1 VITLFSPCSLFPV
14 PCSLFPIP
22 CYPLPITY
30 YLLPIT
36 HYLIQ
41 KPVDLSRVLLYI
53 SPPILGGLI
62 GYYTNDIAIKMLFR
76 PYKAVYIFGQKVPF
90 TPGLIPSNQERLGQ
104 NIANAIM
111 KSLLTPEE
119 MQNLAR
125 RLLETER
132 LQGGISWL
140 LRLVVDQVKGDKN
153 PRSTKILAGILRDL
167 LGESLP
173 RLLKVLARQ
182 ETFLETQIN
191 QIFDKVLLEFQLSE
205 EQSIRL
211 ADWLL
216 EIVLPPDRLRQ
227 VIIDFL
233 TDRTIQTI
241 DESFREKTSG
251 TYWVVANL
259 FGLKNTLTR
268 LRTFCLDEKEST
280 NKRLQELI
288 KDLKMRDRIKELLQ
302 NLSLQNLPIGTVR
315 QLRKTIRD
323 SVRQYLQNSGSDLLK
338 ELTESADW
346 ERISIVLLNRL
357 SSSPVV
363 NTSLEVVAR
372 DLALILEKYLE
383 KDLEV
388 IVAQAIPVLSIDQ
401 VIVERVKATSPAELE
416 DAIEGIVRNELQ
428 AIVTLGGILGF
439 VVGLLQVGFLFLSQS
454 M

>member
-1 VITLFSPCSLFPV
+1 M
-14 PCSLFPIP
+14 
-22 CYPLPITY
+22 
-30 YLLPIT
+30 
-36 HYLIQ
+36 
-41 KPVDLSRVLLYI
+41 SRILLYI

-76 PYKAVYIFGQKVPF
+76 PYKAVYVLGKKVPF

-125 RLLETER
+125 RLLQPER
-132 LQGGISWL
+132 LQGGIFWL

-153 PRSTKILAGILRDL
+153 PRSTKILAGVLRDL

-205 EQSIRL
+205 EQSVRL

-233 TDRTIQTI
+233 TDRTIHTI

-268 LRTFCLDEKEST
+268 LRTFCLDEKEAT

-302 NLSLQNLPIGTVR
+302 NLSLQNLPVGTVR

-323 SVRQYLQNSGSDLLK
+323 SVREYLQNSGSDLLK

-346 ERISIVLLNRL
+346 ERISVVLLNRL
-357 SSSPVV
+357 SSSAVV

-372 DLALILEKYLE
+372 DLALILEKYLTQ
-383 KDLEV
+383 DLEI
-388 IVAQAIPVLSIDQ
+388 IVAQAIPILSIDQ

-428 AIVTLGGILGF
+428 AIVTLGGVLGF

>member
-1 VITLFSPCSLFPV
+1 M
-14 PCSLFPIP
+14 
-22 CYPLPITY
+22 
-30 YLLPIT
+30 
-36 HYLIQ
+36 
-41 KPVDLSRVLLYI
+41 DLSRVLLYI

-76 PYKAVYIFGQKVPF
+76 PYKAVYILGQKVPF

-132 LQGGISWL
+132 LQGGIFWL

-153 PRSTKILAGILRDL
+153 TRSTKILAGVLRDL

-268 LRTFCLDEKEST
+268 LRTFCLDEKEAT
-280 NKRLQELI
+280 NKRLEELI
-288 KDLKMRDRIKELLQ
+288 KDLKIRDRIKELLQ
-302 NLSLQNLPIGTVR
+302 NLSLQNLPVGTVR

-323 SVRQYLQNSGSDLLK
+323 SVREYLQNSGSDLLK

-372 DLALILEKYLE
+372 DLALILEKYLTQ
-383 KDLEV
+383 DLEV
-388 IVAQAIPVLSIDQ
+388 IVQQAIPILSIDK

-428 AIVTLGGILGF
+428 AIVALGGILGF
-439 VVGLLQVGFLFLSQS
+439 VVGLLQVGFLFFSQYYVVGNG
-454 M
+454 

>member
-1 VITLFSPCSLFPV
+1 M
-14 PCSLFPIP
+14 
-22 CYPLPITY
+22 
-30 YLLPIT
+30 
-36 HYLIQ
+36 
-41 KPVDLSRVLLYI
+41 DLSRILLYI

-76 PYKAVYIFGQKVPF
+76 PYKAVYVFGKKVPF

-125 RLLETER
+125 RLLQPER
-132 LQGGISWL
+132 LQGGIFWL

-153 PRSTKILAGILRDL
+153 PRSTKILAGVLRDL

-205 EQSIRL
+205 EQSVRL

-233 TDRTIQTI
+233 TDRTIHTI

-268 LRTFCLDEKEST
+268 LRTFCLDEKEAT

-302 NLSLQNLPIGTVR
+302 NLSLQNLPVGTVR

-323 SVRQYLQNSGSDLLK
+323 SVREYLQNSGRDLLK

-346 ERISIVLLNRL
+346 ERISVVLLNRL
-357 SSSPVV
+357 SSSAVV

-372 DLALILEKYLE
+372 DLALILEKYLTQ
-383 KDLEV
+383 DLEI
-388 IVAQAIPVLSIDQ
+388 IVAQAIPILSIDQ

-428 AIVTLGGILGF
+428 AIVTLGGVLGF

>member
-1 VITLFSPCSLFPV
+1 
-14 PCSLFPIP
+14 
-22 CYPLPITY
+22 
-30 YLLPIT
+30 
-36 HYLIQ
+36 
-41 KPVDLSRVLLYI
+41 VDLSRILLYI

-76 PYKAVYIFGQKVPF
+76 PYKAVYVLGKKVPF

-125 RLLETER
+125 RLLQPER
-132 LQGGISWL
+132 LQGGIFWL

-153 PRSTKILAGILRDL
+153 PRSTKILAGVLRDL

-205 EQSIRL
+205 EQSVRL

-268 LRTFCLDEKEST
+268 LRTFCLDEKEAT

-302 NLSLQNLPIGTVR
+302 NLSLQNLPVGTVR

-323 SVRQYLQNSGSDLLK
+323 SVREYLQNSGSDLLK

-346 ERISIVLLNRL
+346 ERISVVLLNRL
-357 SSSPVV
+357 SSSAVV

-383 KDLEV
+383 KDLEI
-388 IVAQAIPVLSIDQ
+388 IVAQAIPILSIDQ

-428 AIVTLGGILGF
+428 AIVTLGGVLGF
-439 VVGLLQVGFLFLSQS
+439 FVGLLQVGFLFLSQS

>member
-1 VITLFSPCSLFPV
+1 
-14 PCSLFPIP
+14 
-22 CYPLPITY
+22 
-30 YLLPIT
+30 
-36 HYLIQ
+36 
-41 KPVDLSRVLLYI
+41 
-53 SPPILGGLI
+53 
-62 GYYTNDIAIKMLFR
+62 MLFR
-76 PYKAVYIFGQKVPF
+76 PYKAVYIFGRKVPF

-119 MQNLAR
+119 LQNLAR
-125 RLLETER
+125 KLLQPER
-132 LQGGISWL
+132 VQSGILWL
-140 LRLVVDQVKGDKN
+140 LRLVIDQIKGDKN
-153 PRSTKILAGILRDL
+153 PRSTAILAGILRDL

-191 QIFDKVLLEFQLSE
+191 QIFDKVLLEFKISE
-205 EQSIRL
+205 EQSSRL
-211 ADWLL
+211 ADWLI
-216 EIVLPPDRLRQ
+216 EVVLPPDALRQ
-227 VIIDFL
+227 IIVDFL
-233 TDRTIQTI
+233 TDRTIQTV

-268 LRTFCLDEKEST
+268 LRTFCLDEKEAT
-280 NKRLQELI
+280 NKRLEELI
-288 KDLKMRDRIKELLQ
+288 RDLKMRDRIKGLLQ
-302 NLSLQNLPIGTVR
+302 NLSLQNLPVGTVR

-338 ELTESADW
+338 ELTQSADW

-372 DLALILEKYLE
+372 DLALILEKYLTQ
-383 KDLEV
+383 DLEA
-388 IVAQAIPVLSIDQ
+388 IVAQAIPILSIDQ

-428 AIVTLGGILGF
+428 AIVSLGGILGF
-439 VVGLLQVGFLFLSQS
+439 FVGLFQVGFVFFTQ
-454 M
+454 

>member
-1 VITLFSPCSLFPV
+1 MVITH
-14 PCSLFPIP
+14 
-22 CYPLPITY
+22 
-30 YLLPIT
+30 YLLPTT

-41 KPVDLSRVLLYI
+41 KPVDLSRILLYI

-76 PYKAVYIFGQKVPF
+76 PYKAVYVLGKKVPF

-125 RLLETER
+125 RLLQPER
-132 LQGGISWL
+132 LQGGIFWL

-153 PRSTKILAGILRDL
+153 PRSTKILAGVLRDL

-205 EQSIRL
+205 EQSVRL

-233 TDRTIQTI
+233 TDRTIHTI

-268 LRTFCLDEKEST
+268 LRTFCLDEKEAT

-302 NLSLQNLPIGTVR
+302 NLSLQNLPVGTVR

-323 SVRQYLQNSGSDLLK
+323 SVREYLQNSGSDLLK

-346 ERISIVLLNRL
+346 ERISVVLLNRL
-357 SSSPVV
+357 SSSAVV

-372 DLALILEKYLE
+372 DLALILEKYLTQ
-383 KDLEV
+383 DLEI
-388 IVAQAIPVLSIDQ
+388 IVAQAIPILSIDQ

-428 AIVTLGGILGF
+428 AIVTLGGVLGF

>member
-1 VITLFSPCSLFPV
+1 M
-14 PCSLFPIP
+14 
-22 CYPLPITY
+22 
-30 YLLPIT
+30 
-36 HYLIQ
+36 
-41 KPVDLSRVLLYI
+41 DLSRILLYI
-53 SPPILGGLI
+53 SPPLLGGLI

-76 PYKAVYIFGQKVPF
+76 PYKAVYILGQKVPF

-119 MQNLAR
+119 IQNLAR
-125 RLLETER
+125 KLLQPER
-132 LQGGISWL
+132 LQGGIFWL

-268 LRTFCLDEKEST
+268 LRTFCLDEKEAT

-288 KDLKMRDRIKELLQ
+288 KDLKMRDRIKEVLE
-302 NLSLQNLPIGTVR
+302 NLSLQNLPVGTVR

-323 SVRQYLQNSGSDLLK
+323 NVRQYLQNSGSDLLK

-372 DLALILEKYLE
+372 DLAVILEKYLTQ
-383 KDLEV
+383 DLEV
-388 IVAQAIPVLSIDQ
+388 IVQQAIPILSIDQ

-428 AIVTLGGILGF
+428 AIVTLGGVLGF

>member
-1 VITLFSPCSLFPV
+1 M
-14 PCSLFPIP
+14 
-22 CYPLPITY
+22 
-30 YLLPIT
+30 
-36 HYLIQ
+36 
-41 KPVDLSRVLLYI
+41 DLSRILLYI

-76 PYKAVYIFGQKVPF
+76 PYKAVYVLGKKVPF

-125 RLLETER
+125 RLLQPER
-132 LQGGISWL
+132 LQGGIFWL

-153 PRSTKILAGILRDL
+153 PRSTKILAGVLRDL

-205 EQSIRL
+205 EQSVRL

-268 LRTFCLDEKEST
+268 LRTFCLDEKEAT

-302 NLSLQNLPIGTVR
+302 NLSLQNLPVGTVR

-323 SVRQYLQNSGSDLLK
+323 SVREYLQNSGSDLLK

-357 SSSPVV
+357 SSSAVV

-383 KDLEV
+383 KDLEI
-388 IVAQAIPVLSIDQ
+388 IVAQAIPILSIDQ

-428 AIVTLGGILGF
+428 AIVTLGGVLGF

>member
-1 VITLFSPCSLFPV
+1 M
-14 PCSLFPIP
+14 
-22 CYPLPITY
+22 
-30 YLLPIT
+30 
-36 HYLIQ
+36 
-41 KPVDLSRVLLYI
+41 DLSRILLYI
-53 SPPILGGLI
+53 SPPVLGGLI

-76 PYKAVYIFGQKVPF
+76 PYKAVYIFGRKVPF

-132 LQGGISWL
+132 LQSGIFWL

-205 EQSIRL
+205 EQSVRL

-216 EIVLPPDRLRQ
+216 EVVLPSDRLRQ

-268 LRTFCLDEKEST
+268 LRTFCLDEKDAT

-302 NLSLQNLPIGTVR
+302 NLSLQNLPVGTVR

-323 SVRQYLQNSGSDLLK
+323 SVRQYLQNSGGDLLK

-357 SSSPVV
+357 SSSAVV

-401 VIVERVKATSPAELE
+401 VIIERVKATSPADLE

-439 VVGLLQVGFLFLSQS
+439 VVGLLQLGFLFLNQS

>member
-1 VITLFSPCSLFPV
+1 M
-14 PCSLFPIP
+14 
-22 CYPLPITY
+22 
-30 YLLPIT
+30 
-36 HYLIQ
+36 
-41 KPVDLSRVLLYI
+41 DLSRILLYI
-53 SPPILGGLI
+53 SPPILGGVI

-76 PYKAVYIFGQKVPF
+76 PYKAIYILGRKLPF

-125 RLLETER
+125 RLLQPER
-132 LQGGISWL
+132 VQGGIFWL
-140 LRLVVDQVKGDKN
+140 LRLVVDQIKGDKN

-191 QIFDKVLLEFQLSE
+191 QIFDKVLLEFQLSD

-216 EIVLPPDRLRQ
+216 EVVLPPDRLRQ
-227 VIIDFL
+227 TIIDFL

-268 LRTFCLDEKEST
+268 LRTFCLDEKEAT

-302 NLSLQNLPIGTVR
+302 NLSLQNLPVGTVR

-323 SVRQYLQNSGSDLLK
+323 SVRQYLQNSGSGLLK

-357 SSSPVV
+357 SNSPVV

-383 KDLEV
+383 KDLEI
-388 IVAQAIPVLSIDQ
+388 IVLQAIPILSIDQ

-428 AIVTLGGILGF
+428 AIVTLGGVLGF
-439 VVGLLQVGFLFLSQS
+439 FVGLLQVGFLLFSQS
-454 M
+454 I